1 MGGLMAAI
9 QIAPQLGPALERMQG
24 ETLNEKL
31 AHLVTNELRRYLEE
45 VERESLEYEIKYG
58 VNYEQ
63 FAAKLERG
71 ELGDPYAY
79 ELEQDAM
86 RWEDLA
92 DEKKMWLDQLRQ
104 VGGLVK

>member
-1 MGGLMAAI
+1 MKDEKTIIVHLDAVEQGI
-9 QIAPQLGPALERMQG
+9 QRFQ
-24 ETLNEKL
+24 K
-31 AHLVTNELRRYLEE
+31 
-45 VERESLEYEIKYG
+45 KYG

-63 FAAKLERG
+63 FTAKLERG

-92 DEKKMWLDQLRQ
+92 DEKKMWLEQLHK
-104 VGGLVK
+104 VGEIP

>member
-1 MGGLMAAI
+1 MSVI
-9 QIAPQLGPALERMQG
+9 QIAPQLEPALERMQG
-24 ETLNEKL
+24 KTFDEKITRL
-31 AHLVTNELRRYLEE
+31 IANELRRYLEQ

-71 ELGDPYAY
+71 ELGDPYSY

-86 RWEDLA
+86 RWEDLV
-92 DEKKMWLDQLRQ
+92 DEKQMWLGQLRK
-104 VGGLVK
+104 VGGIVK

>member
-1 MGGLMAAI
+1 MSAV
-9 QIAPQLGPALERMQG
+9 QIAPQLEPVLERMQG
-24 ETLNEKL
+24 ATLNEKL
-31 AHLVTNELRRYLEE
+31 AHLVANELRRYLEE

-63 FAAKLERG
+63 FTTKLERG

-79 ELEQDAM
+79 EVEQDAM
-86 RWEDLA
+86 RWEDLV
-92 DEKKMWLDQLRQ
+92 DERKMWLEQLRR

>member
-1 MGGLMAAI
+1 MAATI
-9 QIAPQLGPALERMQG
+9 QITPQLEPALERMQG
-24 ETLNEKL
+24 KTLDEKI
-31 AHLVTNELRRYLEE
+31 ARLVANELRRYLEE
-45 VERESLEYEIKYG
+45 VEREALEYEIKYG
-58 VNYEQ
+58 MNHEQ

-92 DEKKMWLDQLRQ
+92 DEKKMWLEQFRQ